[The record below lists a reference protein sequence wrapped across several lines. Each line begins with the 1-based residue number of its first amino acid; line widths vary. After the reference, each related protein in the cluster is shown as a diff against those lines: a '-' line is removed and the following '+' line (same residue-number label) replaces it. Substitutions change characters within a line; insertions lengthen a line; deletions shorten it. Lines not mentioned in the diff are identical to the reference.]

1 MNQPPM
7 AAEMIGHRL
16 VPLEQNKDLGGALC
30 GWHRA
35 SPPEYAESPQRMASG
50 VWTVNRPPGRG
61 VSQREVPRPFASDVT
76 VVYGAA

>member
-16 VPLEQNKDLGGALC
+16 VPLEQDEDLGGALC
-30 GWHRA
+30 GWHRS

-50 VWTVNRPPGRG
+50 V
-61 VSQREVPRPFASDVT
+61 
-76 VVYGAA
+76 